1 MKITKEQRFGIIS
14 SVIFLVFF
22 TGVLLLFG
30 FSTPYP
36 PPEEE
41 GILINFGTNETG
53 SGTIE
58 PRPVEQPVKQESKPE
73 PTSTPEP
80 IKSADNTE
88 EVLTQDFDK
97 TAVIEEKKRK
107 EKELQDEVKRKE
119 EEKELEIKRQEEI
132 EKQKRIEEERIKK
145 EEQQKI
151 INNRAKNAFGGKNPT
166 GDNTGE
172 GNTTGNGNQGKPD
185 GDINSTNREGGP
197 SGANGISFSLS
208 GRSSKSLPAPPKIHN
223 TEGKV
228 VVEVTVD
235 QKGNVIKARAGVRGT
250 TISDEV
256 LWKVAKEAALKAT
269 FNVNKS
275 APAAQKGTITYLFG
289 FE

>member
-1 MKITKEQRFGIIS
+1 M
-14 SVIFLVFF
+14 
-22 TGVLLLFG
+22 LFG
-30 FSTPYP
+30 FSSPYP

-58 PRPVEQPVKQESKPE
+58 PRPVEQPVQQETKPE

-80 IKSADNTE
+80 VKSSDNTE
-88 EVLTQDFDK
+88 EIITQDFDK

-107 EKELQDEVKRKE
+107 EKENQDEIKRKE
-119 EEKELEIKRQEEI
+119 EERQLEIKRQEEI
-132 EKQKRIEEERIKK
+132 DEQKRVEEERIRK
-145 EEQQKI
+145 EEQQKAI
-151 INNRAKNAFGGKNPT
+151 DNRAKNAFGGKNPT

-172 GNTTGNGNQGKPD
+172 GDSSGDGNQGKHD
-185 GDINSTNREGGP
+185 GDINSKNREGSSTGN
-197 SGANGISFSLS
+197 NGTSFKLS
-208 GRSSKSLPAPPKIHN
+208 GRSSKSLPSPPKIHE

-235 QKGNVIKARAGVRGT
+235 QNGNVLKARAGVKGT
-250 TISDEV
+250 TISNEA
-256 LWKVAKEAALKAT
+256 LWKVAREAALKAT
-269 FNVNKS
+269 FNVNKN
-275 APAAQKGTITYLFG
+275 APAAQKGTITYFFG